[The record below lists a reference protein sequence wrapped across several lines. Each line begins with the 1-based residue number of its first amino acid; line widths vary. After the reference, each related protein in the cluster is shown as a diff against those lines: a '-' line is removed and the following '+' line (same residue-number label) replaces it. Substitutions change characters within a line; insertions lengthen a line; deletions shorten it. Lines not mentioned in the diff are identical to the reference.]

1 MNEGASRI
9 IRPAVLLPAV
19 LCAAILL
26 FGAGS
31 LSAGLSPEGRGA
43 AADPHAEHGQPAASP
58 DPKPAEHAAHQAAVV
73 TGGHA
78 GHDAGHDV
86 HGAASDAPGALVRGG
101 ITREEERAYS
111 LFMHRSCGLALVAL
125 GLLIFADRLTERK
138 HGAIRKAMGLVW
150 LLMGAHILINA
161 DPMDWPVS
169 GSFMD
174 SWSRPG
180 SGEWLQHKT
189 LSLIPMALGLYA
201 ILVARRQM
209 EMKAWQGI
217 ALAAIMALGGIGLL
231 IHEHEHSPGM
241 DMALI
246 QRQHNLM
253 ALTSFFLAAGSAGEG
268 LRQVAWKAKLYLVPV
283 GLILLGIQLAAYTE

>member
-1 MNEGASRI
+1 
-9 IRPAVLLPAV
+9 V
-19 LCAAILL
+19 LCAGLLL

-43 AADPHAEHGQPAASP
+43 PADPHAEHGQPAASP
-58 DPKPAEHAAHQAAVV
+58 DPTPAAQAAHQAAVV
-73 TGGHA
+73 PGGHA

-169 GSFMD
+169 GSFME

-253 ALTSFFLAAGSAGEG
+253 ALTSFFLAAGSVGEG

-283 GLILLGIQLAAYTE
+283 GLILLGLQLAVYTE